1 MRQYEGHQRD
11 TGNTSG
17 GEPDESLMD
26 DVHRTIF
33 AVDMRGFGLMNR
45 TRSNYVAIRDGM
57 YNCVSEA
64 FERPGISWDR
74 CYHEIK
80 GDGMLVLVP
89 PSVSKR
95 LVAGAV
101 VRALTVAV
109 DAHNQTHEEKEQ
121 LAFRVGLHAGEVT
134 FDSRGVTGPAI
145 IHVHRL
151 LDATPLKEA
160 HANST
165 STLAVITSD
174 WFYHDVVYHYPDCAP
189 EAYRK
194 IDVNVKETSGTGW
207 IRLPGDDL
215 PVPPLVT
222 VDAEPVPV
230 LPRTAP
236 PFFEVVDALEQ
247 IPCMRDE
254 HTRSMVVEQLSFA
267 GMVRYAPSRR
277 AHLTSILRTC
287 ANVENGVMELV
298 SAISNLEPEDSIP
311 VRRLAHLLTG

>member
-1 MRQYEGHQRD
+1 
-11 TGNTSG
+11 
-17 GEPDESLMD
+17 
-26 DVHRTIF
+26 
-33 AVDMRGFGLMNR
+33 
-45 TRSNYVAIRDGM
+45 M
-57 YNCVSEA
+57 YHCVREA

-74 CYHEIK
+74 CYDEIK

-89 PSVSKR
+89 PTVSKR
-95 LVAGAV
+95 IVAGSVLNAFTEAV
-101 VRALTVAV
+101 E
-109 DAHNQTHEEKEQ
+109 AHNQTHEEKEQ
-121 LAFRVGLHAGEVT
+121 LAFRVALHAGEVT

-151 LDATPLKEA
+151 LDATPLKDA
-160 HANST
+160 HANSS

-174 WFYHDVVYHYPDCAP
+174 WFYHDVVYHYADCVP

-215 PVPPLVT
+215 PAPPPATVDPEPVT
-222 VDAEPVPV
+222 VM
-230 LPRTAP
+230 PRTAP

-254 HTRSMVVEQLSFA
+254 HTRTLVVEQLSFA
-267 GMVRYAPSRR
+267 GAVRYAPTRR

-287 ANVENGVMELV
+287 AGVENGVVELI
-298 SAISNLEPEDSIP
+298 SAISNLEPPDSIP
-311 VRRLAHLLTG
+311 LRRLARLLTNN